1 MLSAL
6 LPVTLDCFLRSALL
20 AATAMLSAT
29 WSLQCYLRPYTALW
43 NLHCLL
49 QLTLI
54 HATCNASCS
63 ATFDPVLSHAMLSA
77 ACTASYDLHY
87 FLQPALLASAC
98 LLPATWTVSCGLHST
113 ATCLP
118 NCYLPF
124 CLSPAICLLLP
135 ASNTVI
141 YLLHSSFATW
151 TNGTKRST
159 DSITQGYYLFPKKRI
174 KAVISPFQV
183 PHQLFIPRSTGT
195 GP

>member
-1 MLSAL
+1 MERICWCQSFSVYRYELID
-6 LPVTLDCFLRSALL
+6 PTC
-20 AATAMLSAT
+20 TAHKIRYVQA
-29 WSLQCYLRPYTALW
+29 RK
-43 NLHCLL
+43 
-49 QLTLI
+49 LI
-54 HATCNASCS
+54 FVAIES
-63 ATFDPVLSHAMLSA
+63 
-77 ACTASYDLHY
+77 TASYDLHY

-124 CLSPAICLLLP
+124 YLSPAICLLLP

-195 GP
+195 GT